1 MGYGNY
7 SYDAHQALTQA
18 RAGKSQQ
25 EVFAQRG
32 VHPLMNPFGVKARES
47 RDSPAHPKSIG
58 VVFAL
63 DVTGSMGEIPN
74 QLARKQLPSFMKTL
88 GDLHV
93 ADPQILFMAVGDAV
107 TDQGPLQAGQF
118 ESSEKEIDQW
128 LTWSWL
134 EGHGGGNGAESYEL
148 AMYFAAR
155 HTDMDCMKKRQK
167 RGYFFMTGDENPY
180 PAASRTLV
188 RKILGDDIPA
198 DVPTPQV
205 VEELSRSFHPFFLV
219 PNPERL
225 PQCETQWRTLLG
237 DHVVCM
243 SSYDDTCDVAA
254 GVVGLTE
261 GALANLDALA
271 AALTAAGRERA
282 HVGAVVRALTPYA
295 TTLGRDGAPKPHF
308 GPR

>member
-7 SYDAHQALTQA
+7 SYDAHQALTQS

-25 EVFAQRG
+25 EIFAQRG

-47 RDSPAHPKSIG
+47 RDSPTHPKSIG

-74 QLARKQLPSFMKTL
+74 QLAKKQLPAFMKTL
-88 GDLHV
+88 GDFHV
-93 ADPQILFMAVGDAV
+93 TDPQILFMAVGDAV
-107 TDQGPLQAGQF
+107 TDLGPLQVGQF

-148 AMYFAAR
+148 AMYFASR
-155 HTDMDCMKKRQK
+155 HTDMDCMKKRQH

-188 RKILGDDIPA
+188 RKVIGDDIPA

-205 VEELSRSFHPFFLV
+205 VEELARSFHPFFLV

-225 PQCETQWRTLLG
+225 PQCEAAWRKLMG
-237 DHVVCM
+237 DHVICM

-254 GVVGLTE
+254 GIVGLTE
-261 GALANLDALA
+261 GALANIDALA
-271 AALTAAGRERA
+271 KALTDAGRDRA
-282 HVGAVVRALTPYA
+282 HVGSVVRALTPYA
-295 TTLGRDGAPKPHF
+295 TTLGKDGAPKPHF
-308 GPR
+308 WQR

>member
-7 SYDAHQALTQA
+7 SYDAHAALTQA
-18 RAGKSQQ
+18 RANKSQQ
-25 EVFAQRG
+25 EVFTQQG

-47 RDSPAHPKSIG
+47 RDSPAHPHSVG

-63 DVTGSMGEIPN
+63 DVTGSMGEIP
-74 QLARKQLPSFMKTL
+74 QLARKQLPTFMKTL
-88 GDLHV
+88 GDVGV

-107 TDQGPLQAGQF
+107 TDHGPLQVGQF

-180 PAASRTLV
+180 PAASKTIV
-188 RKILGDDIPA
+188 RKVIGDDIPA
-198 DVPTPQV
+198 DVPSGQV
-205 VEELSRSFHPFFLV
+205 VEELARSFHPFFLV
-219 PNPERL
+219 PNPQRL
-225 PQCETQWRTLLG
+225 PACEAAWRKLLG
-237 DHVVCM
+237 DHVVAM
-243 SSYDDTCDVAA
+243 ESSDDTCDVA
-254 GVVGLTE
+254 GGIVGLSE
-261 GALANLDALA
+261 GAIKDLDALGA
-271 AALTAAGRERA
+271 RLTAAGRERDR
-282 HVGAVVRALTPYA
+282 VGAVIRALTPYS
-295 TTLGRDGAPKPHF
+295 TTLGRDGAPKPNFLKH
-308 GPR
+308 